1 MINKIYGGWGFD
13 WRVFVWRYGF
23 VGQAKAFSGLN
34 RRFVVQARIGL
45 SFGRAKYIRQ
55 RRV

>member
-45 SFGRAKYIRQ
+45 SFGRREAAAT
-55 RRV
+55 